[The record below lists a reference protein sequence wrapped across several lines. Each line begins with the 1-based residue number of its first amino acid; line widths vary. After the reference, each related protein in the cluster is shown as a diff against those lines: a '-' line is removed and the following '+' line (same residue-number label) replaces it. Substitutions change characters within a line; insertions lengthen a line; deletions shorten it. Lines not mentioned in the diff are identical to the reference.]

1 LGNVLRVRTN
11 HHSPTAK
18 PEKPEGP
25 LEVSDIH
32 KDGCKLAWKRP
43 KDDGG
48 EPIEAY
54 LVEKFDPETG
64 AWLPVG
70 KTLGNVPE
78 MEVLALSL
86 PHP

>member
-1 LGNVLRVRTN
+1 M
-11 HHSPTAK
+11 
-18 PEKPEGP
+18 
-25 LEVSDIH
+25 
-32 KDGCKLAWKRP
+32 AWKRP

-64 AWLPVG
+64 VWMPVG

-78 MEVLALSL
+78 MEVFELLGIIFYTLTWNLLIYRNIKTYSL
-86 PHP
+86 IMYQIQKVLVFNRL